1 MAPPRPSPPCGEA
14 RWGRQMA
21 PPRPSPPCG
30 EARWGR
36 QMAPTNHQN
45 AVRTST
51 GTLDAPARRQSRQP
65 PRLGPVDF
73 LQYEAHHSPAERL
86 EPSVAA
92 NVIRLFVHFTVDL
105 NDQVRSTTCEVHDVR
120 ADRVLSPEL
129 TPSWRARN
137 RHHIRVSTPV
147 MFARRCW
154 ARWITGFSMT
164 DQASDPRLPLG
175 SQGVKAITAP
185 PPSLPTR
192 WGGTWA

>member
-1 MAPPRPSPPCGEA
+1 MAPT
-14 RWGRQMA
+14 
-21 PPRPSPPCG
+21 RPSPPCG

-105 NDQVRSTTCEVHDVR
+105 NDQLRSTTWEVHDVR
-120 ADRVLSPEL
+120 ADRVLSPEFDSE
-129 TPSWRARN
+129 PARA
-137 RHHIRVSTPV
+137 
-147 MFARRCW
+147 
-154 ARWITGFSMT
+154 
-164 DQASDPRLPLG
+164 Q
-175 SQGVKAITAP
+175 P
-185 PPSLPTR
+185 PPHSGFDACHVRAQVLGALDHGIFHNRTSFRPEAAPGEVRVLRRLQLPHLASPQ
-192 WGGTWA
+192 GGEGLGADAPAKP